1 MTVRERN
8 IYYFLAIFIDQGP
21 RPLPPPPAPSRPL
34 ADRAVGAEAKDR
46 PMSRTLSAECSAVV
60 DQGRTMGAITLPL
73 STQW

>member
-8 IYYFLAIFIDQGP
+8 ILLSCNLH
-21 RPLPPPPAPSRPL
+21 RPGAPPPPAPSRPL
-34 ADRAVGAEAKDR
+34 ADRVVGAEAKDR

-73 STQW
+73 SSQ